1 MRHLSRS
8 VIGGMAGSA
17 LVALALLLTL
27 TSSAL
32 ASTSPSMTP
41 DTQKSVEEAYKT
53 IMAISPDA
61 AAPAPNI
68 GQAGQAN
75 GSVARAAAAR
85 PRALQAPA
93 STAST
98 KAQIAAAR
106 GQCAALILN
115 REGKLVTLRTTTY
128 KYKYKRVKG
137 GKYKRVVV
145 KVKVAIRVSCARQCV
160 KVVKKKGKYQNVY
173 KIKRVKVK
181 VKKKNRIVTTKKR
194 QKVYSFVDCATL
206 PSAEELGTPVKIGI
220 LPGSYALL
228 DFGSFTRQAP
238 IAGTLRGYVPGKI
251 KLNTDI
257 QVTLTKAG
265 INIGETNV
273 FIDDACNGQVSAA
286 IRTGNPTRVASDP
299 TKTSTATLLQSGTAT
314 SIFNAV
320 IQLPLELRN
329 EDTGCNDPYI
339 TTGYS
344 TFSKQF
350 FLRGKVGAGGLTKLK
365 VSSPPDTLDVVAC
378 LTPGIPTQPCTG
390 CQVPIPILVSVN
402 VIVNVDL
409 SGRG

>member
-1 MRHLSRS
+1 
-8 VIGGMAGSA
+8 MAGSA
-17 LVALALLLTL
+17 LVALALLLAL
-27 TSSAL
+27 SSSAF
-32 ASTSPSMTP
+32 ASPSTTTSMTP
-41 DTQKSVEEAYKT
+41 DTQKSIESAYKT
-53 IMAISPDA
+53 IMSISPDA

-68 GQAGQAN
+68 GQAGVQN
-75 GSVARAAAAR
+75 GTVAKAAAAQ
-85 PRALQAPA
+85 PLKAPA
-93 STAST
+93 STAPV
-98 KAQIAAAR
+98 KAEIAAAR

-128 KYKYKRVKG
+128 KYKYKRQKNG
-137 GKYKRVVV
+137 SFKRTIV
-145 KVKVAIRVSCARQCV
+145 KVRVAIRVSCARQCV

-181 VKKKNRIVTTKKR
+181 VKKKNRIVTRKQR
-194 QKVYSFVDCATL
+194 QKVYTFVDCATL

-220 LPGSYALL
+220 QPGSYALL
-228 DFGSFTRQAP
+228 DFGSFTRQAAL
-238 IAGTLRGYVPGKI
+238 AGTIRGYVPGKI
-251 KLNTDI
+251 KLNTDLQI
-257 QVTLTKAG
+257 TLTKSA
-265 INIGETNV
+265 INVGQTNV
-273 FIDDACNGQVSAA
+273 FIDDACNGQVSSAF
-286 IRTGNPTRVASDP
+286 RTGNPTRVTSDT

-350 FLRGKVGAGGLTKLK
+350 FLRGKVGAGGLTKLV

-390 CQVPIPILVSVN
+390 FQVPIPILVSVK
-402 VIVNVDL
+402 VTVNVDL
-409 SGRG
+409 SGKG